1 MSRLPQILVATAV
14 DPTAL
19 SDFGGADHVL
29 THEAMVTALLD
40 HANLTFGAGDAGA
53 LFDAIDG
60 LESPYSRSQWNEL
73 LIALSRFNRLD
84 DQETRPDPIE
94 HFLAELE
101 NRVGAGDYVQLAIVG
116 KADAGKWE
124 PDLRTGS
131 HEVNGTAV
139 VRPPFLSYASPLRQA
154 REIGS
159 FADGTPRDLIA
170 DELIRPLASR
180 SRVVKV
186 LDPHLMDH
194 VLRTAKGRRL
204 DHTEWLVSVLAGAM
218 PEGATIELIADMPTA
233 RTVQDNGDEV
243 PLSDAIARN
252 LIEDSIH
259 RALGARGA
267 DPIHA
272 RASLVRAHP
281 KKNPNRYLWFS
292 CGATLEITHDFARLG
307 TPRIWERVKFTRQRG
322 ADSDHVVK
330 TAESYEQFASTAAKL
345 QITLSRE

>member
-1 MSRLPQILVATAV
+1 MSSSPQVLIATAV
-14 DPTAL
+14 DPAAL

-40 HANLTFGAGDAGA
+40 HANLTLGAGDASA
-53 LFDAIDG
+53 LFKAIDG
-60 LESPYSRSQWNEL
+60 LESPHSRSQWNEL
-73 LIALSRFNRLD
+73 LVALSWFNRLD
-84 DQETRPDPIE
+84 DQETRPASIE
-94 HFLAELE
+94 HFLAELQDG
-101 NRVGAGDYVQLAIVG
+101 VGAGDGVQLAIVG
-116 KADAGKWE
+116 KAGAGQWE
-124 PDLRTGS
+124 TDLRTGS
-131 HEVNGTAV
+131 HEVNGTSV
-139 VRPPFLSYASPLRQA
+139 VRPPFLSHASPLRQA

-180 SRVVKV
+180 SRVVKI

-204 DHTEWLVSVLAGAM
+204 DHTEWLVSVLASVM

-233 RTVQDNGDEV
+233 RTVDDNGDEL
-243 PLSDAIARN
+243 PLSDARARN
-252 LIEDSIH
+252 LIEDAIH
-259 RALGARGA
+259 GALVARGA

-272 RASLVRAHP
+272 RVTLVRAHP

-292 CGATLEITHDFARLG
+292 CGVTLEITHDFARLG

-322 ADSDHVVK
+322 EDSDHVVK
-330 TAESYEQFASTAAKL
+330 TAESYEQFASAAAKL
-345 QITLSRE
+345 QITISNG